1 MQQEIGVWT
10 TAEGSTTAML
20 EVEGVL
26 PGDEWKIPSWVSG
39 ALQGAAAGAATGAA
53 AGPYG
58 ALIGA
63 AAGGA
68 IGAATSGSAPAAPPA
83 ATPGSPAG
91 AGAKPPA
98 SGDAAARAN
107 VVAALQQFAA
117 IVPTLVQLVASSGKG
132 GKELGADG
140 EERLEDSEW
149 GPESFQGS
157 WSIP

>member
-1 MQQEIGVWT
+1 MQEIIGVWT

-26 PGDEWKIPSWVSG
+26 PGDEWKIPSWVGG
-39 ALQGAAAGAATGAA
+39 ALQGAVAGATTGAA

-68 IGAATSGSAPAAPPA
+68 IGAATSASAPAPA
-83 ATPGSPAG
+83 AAPAG
-91 AGAKPPA
+91 GKPPA
-98 SGDAAARAN
+98 PGAAAPAASGDAARAN

-140 EERLEDSEW
+140 AERFEDAEW

-157 WSIP
+157 WTIP